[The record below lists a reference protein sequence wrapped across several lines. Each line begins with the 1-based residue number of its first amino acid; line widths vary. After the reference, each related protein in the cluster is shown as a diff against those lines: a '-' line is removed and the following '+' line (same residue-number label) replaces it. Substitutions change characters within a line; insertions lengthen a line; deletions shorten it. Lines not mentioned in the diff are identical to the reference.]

1 MNRPEISI
9 TEAIRIA
16 VAHSRLENDDPY
28 CVSALYEDDYISL
41 VVYTLYQRYEF
52 YVDAFSGEVSGIMS
66 EPIDFIEDEEAEI
79 CA

>member
-1 MNRPEISI
+1 MNRPKITI

-16 VAHSRLENDDPY
+16 VGYSNLENDAPY
-28 CVSALYEDDYISL
+28 CVSALYEDDYIAL

-52 YVDAFSGEVSGIMS
+52 YVDALSGEVCGIMS
-66 EPIDFIEDEEAEI
+66 EPIDFSEDEEAEI